1 MSLTI
6 RPTEKRDLPRLLEIY
21 NHEVICG
28 TATLDLHPK
37 SAAEWNEWY
46 AAHTVG
52 NHFALTAEMNGEAIG
67 YASLSGFREKEA
79 YVTTTELSIYVD
91 EKYRHHGVAS
101 ALMAAIISAARA
113 RGDVHTIV
121 SVIISDNAPSAA
133 LHKKFDFVYCG
144 TVREVGQ
151 KFGKMLHI
159 ETYQLIL

>member
-1 MSLTI
+1 MSVKI
-6 RPTEKRDLPRLLEIY
+6 RPTEKRDLPRLLSIY
-21 NHEVICG
+21 NHEVTSG
-28 TATLDLHPK
+28 FATLDLHPK
-37 SAAEWNEWY
+37 TDAEWNEWY

-67 YASLSGFREKEA
+67 YATLSGYREKEA
-79 YVTTTELSIYVD
+79 YKTTTELSIYVD
-91 EKYRHHGVAS
+91 EPYRHHGIAS
-101 ALMAAIISAARA
+101 ALMAAIISEARA

-121 SVIISDNAPSAA
+121 SVITTENAPSIA

-151 KFGKMLHI
+151 KFGRMLHI

>member
-1 MSLTI
+1 MSLII
-6 RPTEKRDLPRLLEIY
+6 RPTEVRDLPRLLAIY
-21 NHEVICG
+21 NHEVTTG

-37 SAAEWNEWY
+37 TDAEWDEWY
-46 AAHTVG
+46 ATHTVG

-67 YASLSGFREKEA
+67 YATLSGYREKEA
-79 YVTTTELSIYVD
+79 YKTTTELSIYVD
-91 EKYRHHGVAS
+91 EAYRHHGVAS
-101 ALMAAIISAARA
+101 ALMAALISNARA

-121 SVIISDNAPSAA
+121 SVITTENTASAA

-151 KFGKMLHI
+151 KFGRMLHI